1 MAKLLRTV
9 SGRMVDVERFE
20 VSAFDPRDVAH
31 SLAMQCRFSG
41 HTKRFYSVAEHC
53 LYVADLCHGAN
64 VDSGPLTQVDA
75 EFWGLMHDAAEAYI
89 GDVARP
95 VKELAPRLD
104 EIEVKI
110 MHTIAKACGLSWP
123 APTVVWVSDNRML
136 AAEAEQLLEATAIEF
151 PLINQVEPV
160 NRAFHCL
167 GPERAAE
174 AWLCRFYVLRETL
187 SRVA

>member
-1 MAKLLRTV
+1 MAQLMRTV
-9 SGRMVDVERFE
+9 SGRMIDVERFE

-31 SLAMQCRFSG
+31 SLSMQCRFNG

-53 LYVADLCHGAN
+53 LYVADLCHGA
-64 VDSGPLTQVDA
+64 GVDA

-89 GDVARP
+89 GDVTRP
-95 VKELAPRLD
+95 MKSLAPRLD
-104 EIEVKI
+104 EVEVKI
-110 MHTIAKACGLSWP
+110 LHTIAKACGLSWP
-123 APTVVWVSDNRML
+123 APTVVWASDNRML

-151 PLINQVEPV
+151 PMINQVEPV

-174 AWLCRFYVLRETL
+174 AWLSRFYVLCETL